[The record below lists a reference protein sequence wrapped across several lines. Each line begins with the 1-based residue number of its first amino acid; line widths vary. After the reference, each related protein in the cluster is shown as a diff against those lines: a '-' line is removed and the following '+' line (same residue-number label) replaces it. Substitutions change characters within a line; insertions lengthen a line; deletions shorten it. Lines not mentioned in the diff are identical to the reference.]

1 MKEKY
6 TRKKRNTGDRTRKQI
21 VLLSVEGQN
30 KTEKNY
36 FNGFNNETTKVVFT
50 SGNETDP
57 VKLSKRL
64 LQEYK
69 DNQLDDGLGDLAFC
83 VVDGDVSKKQE
94 VEIRK
99 AETIV
104 KKKGKVIVSNP
115 CIEVWFLF
123 HFTDSTR
130 QYKSSQEAVN
140 RLKEYIPDY
149 EKNMKEIY
157 NQLFDKLDTAIS
169 NAKKLDDYNQMLNR
183 SLHSYDYQP
192 SSEIYKIIEK
202 IQNID

>member
-69 DNQLDDGLGDLAFC
+69 NNQLDDGLGDLAFC

-99 AETIV
+99 ADTIV

-157 NQLFDKLDTAIS
+157 NQLFDKLDTAII